1 MGAFSPVTR
10 EVTGELVAASR
21 RYSDYT
27 PSMKKECGEYL
38 IPLQEGLIGEGHIVG
53 SIGEVLLGRAPAR
66 GSDDEI
72 TLFDALGLAV
82 EDVMCARYLCT

>member
-1 MGAFSPVTR
+1 MI
-10 EVTGELVAASR
+10 
-21 RYSDYT
+21 D
-27 PSMKKECGEYL
+27 
-38 IPLQEGLIGEGHIVG
+38 EGHIVG